1 MNVIHFGKTAMTSKK
16 ITVIEGGR
24 DAIERNL
31 VIALFEGNITEVNKL
46 SEQLNA
52 IAKMPP
58 ARLSVLSNMQEIG
71 KSKWGA
77 GHTD

>member
-1 MNVIHFGKTAMTSKK
+1 MHFGKTAMTSKK
-16 ITVIEGGR
+16 FTVIEGDR

-31 VIALFEGNITEVNKL
+31 VIALFEGNITEVDKL

-71 KSKWGA
+71 NSLKL
-77 GHTD
+77 D

>member
-1 MNVIHFGKTAMTSKK
+1 MTPKK
-16 ITVIEGGR
+16 FTVIEGGR

-31 VIALFEGNITEVNKL
+31 VIALFEGNIAGVDNL

-58 ARLSVLSNMQEIG
+58 ARLSVLSNIQEIG
-71 KSKWGA
+71 NLLNQ
-77 GHTD
+77 D

>member
-1 MNVIHFGKTAMTSKK
+1 MTPKK
-16 ITVIEGGR
+16 FTVIEGGR

-31 VIALFEGNITEVNKL
+31 VIALFEGNIAGVDKL

-58 ARLSVLSNMQEIG
+58 ARLSVLSNMKEIG
-71 KSKWGA
+71 NPLNQ
-77 GHTD
+77 D